1 MATSPNGNERIRI
14 VAEFDDQAVYDPALL
29 QPAAASHILDMKSV
43 TQLPEAELLQLIQHH
58 EQTARDLRRALRIKR
73 QQAPQSEDNQNPPG

>member
-1 MATSPNGNERIRI
+1 MAESSNGNEHIHI
-14 VAEFDDQAVYDPALL
+14 LAEFDDQAVYDPALF
-29 QPAAASHILDMKSV
+29 QPAASCHILDMKLV

-73 QQAPQSEDNQNPPG
+73 QQPPQSENDPNPPG